1 MQLDTDGRRPGE
13 RVLTMSPGG
22 RLLRDESGFTLP
34 ELLIGAAIA
43 LVVAAAGMMVVT
55 IAVKSQPRITDRA
68 AQIQQGRT
76 MLERL
81 SRELRQGDDV
91 TNATATALRV
101 HTFVDGSDCG
111 GVQGTAVPCW
121 VDYACSADTCTRT
134 VEGDTAEVVASGLR
148 SADVF
153 CFTPWDGQSAC
164 GATTAVDPA
173 YVALRLSF
181 PGEDGAETVTLDD
194 GISLRNRAA

>member
-1 MQLDTDGRRPGE
+1 MRLGVRRVG
-13 RVLTMSPGG
+13 
-22 RLLRDESGFTLP
+22 DESGFTLP
-34 ELLIGAAIA
+34 ELLIAAA
-43 LVVAAAGMMVVT
+43 MGLVVAAAGMTMVMV
-55 IAVKSQPRITDRA
+55 AVKSQPRISERA

-91 TNATATALRV
+91 TNATANALRV

-121 VDYACSADTCTRT
+121 VDYACSADSCTRT
-134 VEGDTAEVVASGLR
+134 VEGDTAEIVVSGIT
-148 SADVF
+148 APEIF
-153 CFTPWDGQSAC
+153 CYAPWDGQSSC
-164 GATTAVDPA
+164 GAATGTDPA

-181 PGEDGAETVTLDD
+181 PADDGGESVTLDN

>member
-1 MQLDTDGRRPGE
+1 MRRDAQHLG
-13 RVLTMSPGG
+13 
-22 RLLRDESGFTLP
+22 DESGFTLP
-34 ELLIGAAIA
+34 ELLIGVAIA
-43 LVVAAAGMMVVT
+43 LVIAAAGMMVVT
-55 IAVKSQPRITDRA
+55 IAVKSQPRISDRA

-91 TNATATALRV
+91 TDATTTALRV

-134 VEGDTAEVVASGLR
+134 VEGDSAEIVVSGIR
-148 SADVF
+148 SPDIF
-153 CFTPWDGQSAC
+153 CYAPWDGQSAC
-164 GATTAVDPA
+164 GAPAGADPS
-173 YVALRLSF
+173 YIALRLSF
-181 PGEDGAETVTLDD
+181 PADDGGETVTLDD